1 MARSLQPP
9 LNPLGIMFETKNS
22 VMIRKAHIYLSLELQ
37 HNGVS
42 EFSDTLLYLLTRID
56 NLEAKIERMEVH
68 DG

>member
-1 MARSLQPP
+1 MAHSLQPN
-9 LNPLGIMFETKNS
+9 LNPLGVFFES
-22 VMIRKAHIYLSLELQ
+22 RDIVMKRKAHVYLSLELQ

-42 EFSDTLLYLLTRID
+42 EFSDTLLYLITRIE